1 MGNDC
6 FQVFRNKEFRQRKEV
21 IFFGDL
27 NDSGFSLSYK
37 LYSCKIYHRFVL
49 YEYEP
54 VLDIIEV
61 KSIIGYEN
69 ISEYLDS
76 FAYVLDIY

>member
-6 FQVFRNKEFRQRKEV
+6 FQIFRNKEFRQRKEV

-37 LYSCKIYHRFVL
+37 LYSCKISHRFVL

>member
-1 MGNDC
+1 
-6 FQVFRNKEFRQRKEV
+6 
-21 IFFGDL
+21 
-27 NDSGFSLSYK
+27 
-37 LYSCKIYHRFVL
+37 VL